1 MTAAGSKKLL
11 LVFCLLLLF
20 YFTCFS
26 PAFAQHLNAPPAKKN
41 LHPKIS
47 SYLQKLEKEFKEGA
61 GTDQLV
67 AQGVISGSTV
77 SNRVPVYLMSAPG
90 TPIDETALANL
101 GVEITKRSGHVIRA
115 QVPIDRLTDVS
126 DSVSGISFMK
136 ATEPLIPAAAVTSE
150 GVDLTGADTYH
161 TAGYDG
167 SGVKIAVIDVG
178 FKSLSDAINHGELPN
193 TVVKVDCTGSSCLAA
208 TFSTETDDHGTAVA
222 EIVYDMAP
230 GAQLYL
236 IKVADKLDLSDAKDY
251 AIQNGINIINLSGGY
266 LNQNFYDGRCWSTN
280 AVCTASD
287 AYAHDILWVNSAGN
301 EAQRHYEAEF
311 TDPDSNGWHNV
322 SPSNETIRISANEGD
337 IINLYLTW
345 DAWPTTDQDFDLYLY
360 DDSNVEVDH
369 SLNAQQTVAQGPT
382 EHISYIVPTNKGGN
396 YYIAIYNNN
405 VASNPLFELYSVNH
419 NLTPAVAASS
429 LLTPA
434 DAAGVMAVGA
444 INYNY
449 WATGP
454 QDVYSSRGP
463 TTDGRLKPDIMGPD
477 HVSNFI
483 EGIFAGTSASSPHV
497 TGGAALVL
505 QKNPG
510 FSAAQLSNSL
520 ADSAIDMGDPN
531 IYGNGRL
538 NLDINATVPNGN
550 SDTTGDSGIGGNNSS
565 TTSAG
570 GGGGCFIATAAYGSY
585 EAPYVLILRKM
596 RDRFLITNAVGKAF
610 VHLYYTYS
618 PPMADIIANH
628 NSLKIAVRIG
638 LLPLVG
644 ISWLALKTGPV
655 FTLLLL
661 AACLTFFV
669 LGFIR
674 LFTRRMFYRRNKTL
688 AQKSRLK

>member
-1 MTAAGSKKLL
+1 MTAAGSKRLFAA
-11 LVFCLLLLF
+11 FCFLLLF

-26 PAFAQHLNAPPAKKN
+26 IAFAQHLNAPPAKKN

-47 SYLQKLEKEFKEGA
+47 SYLQKLEKEFKEGV

-67 AQGVISGSTV
+67 AQGVISGSTA

-101 GVEITKRSGHVIRA
+101 GVEITKRSGNVIRA

-136 ATEPLIPAAAVTSE
+136 APEPLIPAAVTSE
-150 GVDLTGADTYH
+150 GVHLTGADAYH
-161 TAGYDG
+161 AAGYDG

-178 FKSLSDAINHGELPN
+178 FKSLSDAINHSELPN
-193 TVVKVDCTGSSCLAA
+193 NVVKVDCTGPSCQAA
-208 TFSTETDDHGTAVA
+208 TFSTETDGHGTAVA

-236 IKVADKLDLSDAKDY
+236 IKVADKLDLSDAKNY

-280 AVCTASD
+280 AVCTAND

-311 TDPDSNGWHNV
+311 SDPDSNGWHNV
-322 SPSNETIRISANEGD
+322 SGSDETIKISANAGD

-345 DAWPTTDQDFDLYLY
+345 DAWPTTNQDFDLYLY

-369 SLNAQQTVAQGPT
+369 SLNAQQTVAQEPT
-382 EHISYIVPTNKGGN
+382 EHISYIVPTNKGGD

-405 VASNPLFELYSVNH
+405 VTSNPLPLFELYSVNH

-449 WATGP
+449 WTTGP

-463 TTDGRLKPDIMGPD
+463 TTDNRIKPDIIGPD

-497 TGGAALVL
+497 AGGAALIL

-510 FSAAQLSNSL
+510 FSAGQLSSSL
-520 ADSAIDMGDPN
+520 VDAAIDMGDPGKDN

-538 NLDINATVPNGN
+538 NLDINATI
-550 SDTTGDSGIGGNNSS
+550 SSS
-565 TTSAG
+565 TGTSG
-570 GGGGCFIATAAYGSY
+570 GGGGGDVS
-585 EAPYVLILRKM
+585 
-596 RDRFLITNAVGKAF
+596 
-610 VHLYYTYS
+610 S
-618 PPMADIIANH
+618 PLQH
-628 NSLKIAVRIG
+628 TG
-638 LLPLVG
+638 LM
-644 ISWLALKTGPV
+644 KH
-655 FTLLLL
+655 
-661 AACLTFFV
+661 
-669 LGFIR
+669 
-674 LFTRRMFYRRNKTL
+674 RMK
-688 AQKSRLK
+688 